1 MKKYNGNYYSINDC
15 LVNELTKII
24 IKLILLNYNF
34 IVKEG
39 SHLSY
44 SNHDNLALHIE
55 TVNLAD
61 GDYELVP
68 ADSLATPKV
77 NLNCASVNQDLGQ
90 APEDSHFDSAQ
101 EGKPRCITH
110 YFLHY
115 IHLTIDICCNN
126 FICTFTFSLAL
137 IENLRCMIPRYL
149 CLISESFY
157 RLVALLTRNGR
168 SREVSCLSPEYRN

>member
-1 MKKYNGNYYSINDC
+1 MLCFNARNGKQSTHSYSFMKTLSCNYYSINDC
-15 LVNELTKII
+15 PVNELTKII

-68 ADSLATPKV
+68 ADSLASQEV
-77 NLNCASVNQDLGQ
+77 NLNCTNLAQDLGQ
-90 APEDSHFDSAQ
+90 APEDSQPDSAQ
-101 EGKPRCITH
+101 EG
-110 YFLHY
+110 
-115 IHLTIDICCNN
+115 
-126 FICTFTFSLAL
+126 
-137 IENLRCMIPRYL
+137 
-149 CLISESFY
+149 
-157 RLVALLTRNGR
+157 
-168 SREVSCLSPEYRN
+168 